1 MLDSFAPPRRSL
13 VSRLVD
19 SLDRERTTIFLLI
32 CSVLVSA
39 TYLATIF
46 EPEYILGHGPFWD
59 NPRGPW
65 LMDSADI
72 DESADILDAQI
83 GYLGFLATPW
93 HVPVFFVPNLG
104 APSGTNIIFL
114 DSVPVAALLGKLASG
129 LAGNQLNPY
138 GVWVAACFVLSAV
151 CAVLLVIEL
160 GQRSLLAAAAA
171 SVLALSAPTLLHRFG
186 HLALMGHFVVIGAL
200 LLYFVDRRAA
210 LSWKLTARWA
220 GWLSL
225 AILVNLYLFVMAG
238 CVYFASVLRREA
250 LTPGRVGPFVR
261 ERLTIVG
268 VLVLVTVL
276 AGHFGKGTGNGITT
290 GSGFGIFSMN
300 LASPFWPQ
308 RSGLFPD
315 MAAIVDATGGQYEGF
330 NYFGAGALLLIGAAV
345 LLNLR
350 RLRGHIIAHRHLFL
364 VLAGLAAFA
373 VSHRVF
379 LGDIKLLDLDF
390 SSRLDAAAGMFRSSG
405 RMFWPVLYAAMLLGL
420 VLVLRRLPAGPR
432 AGFVAGCCLLQLADT
447 EPLRDR
453 LAMLTR
459 RDVPHLL
466 DQAAWRTRMLRAAG
480 VRVDPPA
487 LCSGSSNFAIAN
499 MELQSLAMATHRP
512 INSVY
517 NPRLRIDCAAEAAV
531 ARSGPWRDDTL
542 YVLLAGGPTGVP
554 PGWSPP
560 LLSCKTFRLGIWCLG
575 PKGAP

>member
-93 HVPVFFVPNLG
+93 HVPVFLRAQSRG
-104 APSGTNIIFL
+104 AVRHQHHIPRFRPGRG
-114 DSVPVAALLGKLASG
+114 ACWAS
-129 LAGNQLNPY
+129 LPAVWPAISSIRTEF
-138 GVWVAACFVLSAV
+138 WVAACFVLSAV
-151 CAVLLVIEL
+151 FAVLLVIEL

-220 GWLSL
+220 GWLVWPFWSICICSSWPA
-225 AILVNLYLFVMAG
+225 AI
-238 CVYFASVLRREA
+238 YFASVLRREA

-308 RSGLFPD
+308 RSGLFPGHGGD
-315 MAAIVDATGGQYEGF
+315 RRRHRGPVRRLQLFRRRRPAAHRRGCAAQSPPAARPYHRAPASLP
-330 NYFGAGALLLIGAAV
+330 GAGGSCR
-345 LLNLR
+345 LR
-350 RLRGHIIAHRHLFL
+350 RVAPGVSRRHQ
-364 VLAGLAAFA
+364 
-373 VSHRVF
+373 
-379 LGDIKLLDLDF
+379 
-390 SSRLDAAAGMFRSSG
+390 AAGSRFQ
-405 RMFWPVLYAAMLLGL
+405 FAP
-420 VLVLRRLPAGPR
+420 RRR
-432 AGFVAGCCLLQLADT
+432 
-447 EPLRDR
+447 
-453 LAMLTR
+453 R
-459 RDVPHLL
+459 RDVPLV
-466 DQAAWRTRMLRAAG
+466 RADVLAG
-480 VRVDPPA
+480 FVCGDA
-487 LCSGSSNFAIAN
+487 SW
-499 MELQSLAMATHRP
+499 
-512 INSVY
+512 
-517 NPRLRIDCAAEAAV
+517 
-531 ARSGPWRDDTL
+531 SGP
-542 YVLLAGGPTGVP
+542 
-554 PGWSPP
+554 
-560 LLSCKTFRLGIWCLG
+560 
-575 PKGAP
+575 GAPAASGRPQGRRSSPAAAFCNSPIPNRCATAWPC